1 MWPLRFMRP
10 SHWVLLTLVV
20 LFLCIYLGL
29 LSWGRVQDS
38 LESLAA
44 YKSGAQVFQAKVD
57 RADSIFI
64 VFMFLMLTPL
74 LVAALGTT
82 IALVGA
88 VLAGFLESL
97 VRTPAT
103 QAGMPDARPAG
114 LDVHGR
120 RLSGARPGHVL
131 LARAVAPGVPG
142 LPLPH
147 RPGDPRGVPVA
158 LACRAGAWA
167 WSSAAAAPRFF

>member
-1 MWPLRFMRP
+1 MWPLRFMRT

-74 LVAALGTT
+74 VVAALGTT

-97 VRTPAT
+97 VRTPARRE
-103 QAGMPDARPAG
+103 GMPGTPALPDWMFTVAVYLALALATFFSRALWLPEFQG
-114 LDVHGR
+114 L
-120 RLSGARPGHVL
+120 LSL
-131 LARAVAPGVPG
+131 IARAI
-142 LPLPH
+142 
-147 RPGDPRGVPVA
+147 
-158 LACRAGAWA
+158 LAAYH
-167 WSSAAAAPRFF
+167 

>member
-97 VRTPAT
+97 VRMPATPEGPAGTPAL
-103 QAGMPDARPAG
+103 PDWMFTVAVYVG
-114 LDVHGR
+114 LALAAFFSRALWLPEFQGL
-120 RLSGARPGHVL
+120 LSL
-131 LARAVAPGVPG
+131 IARAI
-142 LPLPH
+142 
-147 RPGDPRGVPVA
+147 
-158 LACRAGAWA
+158 LAAYH
-167 WSSAAAAPRFF
+167 